1 MFELEE
7 LINNIRLQAL
17 GDGQFRGLSL
27 ELPLP
32 RVFGGQVLAQAV
44 SAASQTVTAGRVAH
58 SLHGYFLRPGSTKH
72 EIIYEVETVRDGVSF
87 TTRRVNARQKS
98 HIIFSANLSFQT
110 IEQGLEHQIDMPA
123 DVPMPETLENDLK
136 RAERLQSRYR
146 HLRARLP
153 SAAMDF
159 RSVNP
164 RDENKVV
171 AMAPEQG
178 YWVKFNE
185 PIDADAYVHQSLLA
199 YISDLSLMSTGIRPH
214 YPDIDMK
221 RFQGASL
228 DHSLWFH
235 SDIRVDDWLYYHMDS
250 PRAGHGRNFSRG
262 SFYTRE
268 GVLVASSAQEGLM
281 RLRQRKP
288 TEG

>member
-1 MFELEE
+1 MFEIEE
-7 LINNIRLQAL
+7 LVQNIKLQAL
-17 GDGQFRGLSL
+17 DAFQFRGQSL
-27 ELPLP
+27 ALPLP
-32 RVFGGQVLAQAV
+32 RVFGGQILAQAV
-44 SAASQTVTAGRVAH
+44 SAASQTVAEGRVAH
-58 SLHGYFLRPGSTKH
+58 SLHGYFLRPGSTKQ
-72 EIIYEVETVRDGVSF
+72 EIIYQVETVRDGATF
-87 TTRRVNARQKS
+87 TTRRVSARQKQ
-98 HIIFSANLSFQT
+98 HTIFSATLSFQT
-110 IEQGLEHQIDMPA
+110 VEQGLEHQIDMPA
-123 DVPMPETLENDLK
+123 DVPMPETLENDLE

-164 RDENKVV
+164 RDENNVV
-171 AMAPEQG
+171 AMAPVQG
-178 YWVKFNE
+178 YWVKFNQ
-185 PIDADAYVHQSLLA
+185 PIDADSYVHQSLLA

-235 SDIRVDDWLYYHMDS
+235 ADVRVDDWLYYHMDS

-281 RLRQRKP
+281 RLRQLKA
-288 TEG
+288 TQS